1 MAQMFKNFAQG
12 LNKNPDSV
20 FPSKD
25 KSKET
30 KDFLPNPTNEEMV
43 QNLKKE
49 ITDLTKEQHTEMIL
63 ELESHRNDL
72 EKRLKPEVYQDLL
85 KTLKA
90 EKGH

>member
-1 MAQMFKNFAQG
+1 MAQMFKKFNQG
-12 LNKNPDSV
+12 PSPGTV
-20 FPSKD
+20 FPKN
-25 KSKET
+25 KPKET
-30 KDFLPNPTNEEMV
+30 KDFLPNPTSEEIV
-43 QNLKKE
+43 QNLKNE
-49 ITDLTKEQHTEMIL
+49 MTELTKEQHTAMIL